1 MYGDRKQV
9 SGCLELKMEEEMNF
23 SQHKE
28 TCWVVEMLYW
38 TVVMALQLQ
47 LPVEQ
52 GCWPPRQFKVH
63 LHFCLP
69 QNLITTSLLLTKSL
83 TDNMVD

>member
-52 GCWPPRQFKVH
+52 GC
-63 LHFCLP
+63 
-69 QNLITTSLLLTKSL
+69 
-83 TDNMVD
+83 